1 MNSRTSKGNQSAF
14 FGILLL
20 QRITSLLRTIN
31 MMIIRELVEEE
42 RDKAAAFLLALD
54 EHDRYWRFCR
64 PMTDDAVRAYA
75 ERIDWQ
81 STTIIAAFDAQAQLA
96 GILELCDNGAA
107 AEIAVAVA
115 RPYRG
120 HRVGRALM
128 DRALLKAKVQGK
140 ECVTLTCLVENEPMR
155 RLARGAGLAAAQAV
169 GGEVEAAQELENAR
183 PEELAEHATTELM
196 GSMTYAGAL

>member
-1 MNSRTSKGNQSAF
+1 
-14 FGILLL
+14 
-20 QRITSLLRTIN
+20 

-64 PMTDDAVRAYA
+64 PMTDEAVRAYA

-81 STTIIAAFDAQAQLA
+81 STTIIGAFDAQAQIA

-115 RPYRG
+115 RSFRG
-120 HRVGRALM
+120 HGVGRALL

-140 ECVTLTCLVENEPMR
+140 DCVTLTCLVENEPMR
-155 RLARGAGLAAAQAV
+155 RLARSAGLAARAV
-169 GGEVEAAQELENAR
+169 GGEVEATHALEHAR
-183 PEELAEHATTELM
+183 PEELAEHATSELM
-196 GSMTYAGAL
+196 GSMTYAGALYVRTWASCSSGRCRRPRGSQPR

>member
-1 MNSRTSKGNQSAF
+1 
-14 FGILLL
+14 
-20 QRITSLLRTIN
+20 
-31 MMIIRELVEEE
+31 MIIRELVVEEGD
-42 RDKAAAFLLALD
+42 RVAAFLLALD

-81 STTIIAAFDAQAQLA
+81 STTIIAAFDAQTQLA

-107 AEIAVAVA
+107 GEIAVVVA

-120 HRVGRALM
+120 HGVGRALL

-140 ECVTLTCLVENEPMR
+140 DCVTLTCLVENEPMR
-155 RLARGAGLAAAQAV
+155 RLARGAGLAARAV
-169 GGEVEAAQELENAR
+169 GGEVEAIHALEHAR
-183 PEELAEHATTELM
+183 PEELAEHATSELM